1 MASCH
6 PLSEAN
12 SSPTYRWS
20 TPFTRL
26 RKENSF
32 GEFVKK
38 IKFYYSRHL
47 RTLEGTKKEEGFP
60 PPSPIKSNIFTIK
73 EGYTFIRG

>member
-47 RTLEGTKKEEGFP
+47 RTLEGTKKKRDFLP
-60 PPSPIKSNIFTIK
+60 LHQ
-73 EGYTFIRG
+73 